1 MYLLSYPVRF
11 EALLLLLLLLLV
23 GFISVLLLEVIFLL
37 AI

>member
-11 EALLLLLLLLLV
+11 EALLLLLLLV

>member
-11 EALLLLLLLLLV
+11 EAFFLLLLLLV